1 MLRLIKFIFLLAM
14 AVLGA
19 GFASINPEV
28 ATVHYY
34 FGDLSLPMG
43 MLLLG
48 MLGLG
53 IMLGLLV
60 SVFMLLK
67 TKRENV
73 RLRRKAEL
81 VNTEVNNL
89 RTIPLKNR

>member
-1 MLRLIKFIFLLAM
+1 MLRLIKFIILLAM

-53 IMLGLLV
+53 ILLGLLA
-60 SVFMLLK
+60 SVFMLLRI
-67 TKRENV
+67 KRENA
-73 RLRRKAEL
+73 RLRKKAEL

-89 RTIPLKNR
+89 RNIPIKNQ

>member
-1 MLRLIKFIFLLAM
+1 MLRLIKFILLLAM

-19 GFASINPEV
+19 GFASINPEI
-28 ATVHYY
+28 ATMHYY

-43 MLLLG
+43 MLMLG
-48 MLGLG
+48 ALGLG
-53 IMLGLLV
+53 IALGMLASL
-60 SVFMLLK
+60 FMLLK
-67 TKRENV
+67 TKRENAK
-73 RLRRKAEL
+73 LRRKADL